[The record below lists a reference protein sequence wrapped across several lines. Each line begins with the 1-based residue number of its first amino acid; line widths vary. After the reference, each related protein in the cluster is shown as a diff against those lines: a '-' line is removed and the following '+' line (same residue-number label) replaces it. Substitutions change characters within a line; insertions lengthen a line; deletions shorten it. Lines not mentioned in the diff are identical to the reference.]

1 MNSNTLWLIAFVVLA
16 FSLEARGQSDVVQN
30 AHWGWK
36 NVFRSEEGQSLR
48 VARFTGFLEGSYG
61 ITAPRIWQMSMVS
74 FRELSFERMSKSSD
88 KTENEAYPLCKVE
101 MSTKSI
107 FVTTKDPGIDNVLFD
122 CKSKDGST
130 IWKRELTNMFP
141 KVVFQGPG
149 QLICEGVAADKH
161 ILLFGRIG
169 EIRLFVALSENDGKI
184 VDYFAFTADSET
196 NLAK

>member
-1 MNSNTLWLIAFVVLA
+1 MSIRSSWLIAFVVLMP
-16 FSLEARGQSDVVQN
+16 SLEAKGQSDVVQN

-36 NVFRSEEGQSLR
+36 NVCRSEEQPSMR

-61 ITAPRIWQMSMVS
+61 VTAPRIWKMSMVS

-88 KTENEAYPLCKVE
+88 KAENEAYPLCKVE
-101 MSTKSI
+101 MAPKSI
-107 FVTTKDPGIDNVLFD
+107 FVTTKDPEIDNVLFD
-122 CKSKDGST
+122 CKSTDGST
-130 IWKRELTNMFP
+130 TWKRELTNLFP

-149 QLICEGVAADKH
+149 RLICEGVAADKH

-169 EIRLFVALSENDGKI
+169 EIRLFVALSENDGTI
-184 VDYFAFTADSET
+184 VDHFAFLADSET

>member
-1 MNSNTLWLIAFVVLA
+1 MRMRSSWLITIVVLML
-16 FSLEARGQSDVVQN
+16 SLEARGQSDVVQN

-36 NVFRSEEGQSLR
+36 NVCRSEEAQSMR

-74 FRELSFERMSKSSD
+74 FRELSFERMSKASD
-88 KTENEAYPLCKVE
+88 KAEHEAYPLCKVD

-107 FVTTKDPGIDNVLFD
+107 VVTTKDPGIDNVLFE

-130 IWKRELTNMFP
+130 TWKRELTNVFP
-141 KVVFQGPG
+141 KVVFQGSG
-149 QLICEGVAADKH
+149 QLICEVIAADKH

-169 EIRLFVALSENDGKI
+169 EIRLFVALSENNGKI
-184 VDYFAFTADSET
+184 VDHFAFLADSET